1 MSGPSRVVVVLCF
14 VELLCF
20 GSNRESR
27 DRTLFCELGSS
38 VSFSCFF
45 FVLGLTVRVEIELCF
60 VNWVGSYLSPVF
72 LRYEDFCA
80 GFYGAGSLWLRTAVF
95 VVGFFLRTKISLT
108 DDPVF

>member
-1 MSGPSRVVVVLCF
+1 VVVLCF

-60 VNWVGSYLSPVF
+60 VNRVRSYLSP
-72 LRYEDFCA
+72 
-80 GFYGAGSLWLRTAVF
+80 
-95 VVGFFLRTKISLT
+95 FFLRTMIFVL
-108 DDPVF
+108 VFMERDRYGYGQQFLW

>member
-1 MSGPSRVVVVLCF
+1 VRVEIELCVVNWVRPYLSP
-14 VELLCF
+14 V
-20 GSNRESR
+20 
-27 DRTLFCELGSS
+27 
-38 VSFSCFF
+38 F

-60 VNWVGSYLSPVF
+60 VSWVGSYLSPVF